1 MSRVPIVVKHSKPA
15 GISVDPAFATVAN
28 PAVALLQRFNSG
40 KSGRTPVPL
49 TSLARL
55 AALGAIQTHKEA
67 ASVQTRCAPHRHAS
81 CVQQSCRP
89 KLPTSSVFRHGPS
102 VEQSRQL
109 EQREKTNGSP
119 FRSPRSLECFHS
131 AVEQPTALYSA
142 WPTCSL
148 PLLSCFFSPT
158 RQLALTPCIFRVW
171 CTPEA

>member
-1 MSRVPIVVKHSKPA
+1 MSRVPIVVKHLKPA
-15 GISVDPAFATVAN
+15 VISVDPAFATVAN
-28 PAVALLQRFNSG
+28 PVVALLQRFNSG
-40 KSGRTPVPL
+40 KSGRTPTPL

-109 EQREKTNGSP
+109 EQREKTNDST
-119 FRSPRSLECFHS
+119 FRSPSSLECFHS
-131 AVEQPTALYSA
+131 AVEQPTALYRA

-148 PLLSCFFSPT
+148 PLFSCFFPPT
-158 RQLALTPCIFRVW
+158 RHHALMSCRFRV
-171 CTPEA
+171 